1 LEHKDELLQLA
12 KRLLEKEVLFKED
25 LEEILGP
32 RPFAKEETVHES
44 EKTGKEESGEEE
56 KEEKKEETKKKP
68 SAGDKKSDNNGK
80 SA

>member
-56 KEEKKEETKKKP
+56 KKEETKKKP

-80 SA
+80 SE